1 MSKPRYFWWG
11 YVRACIRD
19 YPVKCMEVEKTK
31 KQIPKDNALPRAP
44 IQRARRPTENRALAD
59 LSCHGFTGQKKR
71 EYDGVRLAEEET
83 MRMRDG
89 KERVRLIRLMYQS
102 SAFKLP
108 RAAEEIHV
116 SERTARRWHGEFV
129 RLVASH
135 MGLMDE

>member
-19 YPVKCMEVEKTK
+19 YPAKCREITEKQSVK
-31 KQIPKDNALPRAP
+31 DAALPCVR
-44 IQRARRPTENRALAD
+44 IQGLRRPTEGKVLAR
-59 LSCHGFTGQKKR
+59 LSSAGFTGQKKR

-83 MRMRDG
+83 MHLRDG
-89 KERVRLIRLMYQS
+89 KERVRLIRLMYQA